1 MTGQALSTGHVI
13 WAPVSVCVSQE
24 WVGVAA
30 TSVKPTT
37 TASLTKGAKVRHD
50 FLEIYFKKKSCQ
62 SDGVAAFKFCRSCH
76 LFANLAT

>member
-37 TASLTKGAKVRHD
+37 TASLMKDAKVRHD
-50 FLEIYFKKKSCQ
+50 FLEIYFLPVLQ
-62 SDGVAAFKFCRSCH
+62 PYDH
-76 LFANLAT
+76 LIASRRGCEVQYT